1 MQDTN
6 AVYNIA
12 NEFAELTARSIFL
25 TGKAGTGKTTFL
37 HKLKEVSL
45 KQIAVVA
52 PTGVAAINAGGVT
65 MHSFFQLP
73 FTPFVPTLEGKRNL
87 ISKLKITNVRRKVL
101 QELELL
107 VIDEISMVRADVLD
121 EVDTILRHYRFR
133 PNDPFGG
140 VQVIFIG
147 DMYQL
152 SPVVLNEEW
161 KILSQFY
168 PTPYF
173 FHSKIIQQQPPL
185 YIEFDKIFRQKNETF
200 IRLLNEVRN
209 NCLSDKGH
217 ELLLSRYQP
226 DFKLP
231 KKHTYIVLTTHNAKA
246 DRINAEEMAKIKN
259 ETHRFEAIIRGDFP
273 ERNYPNEAVLELKVG
288 AKVMFISNDKG
299 YPRRYYNGK
308 IGEISRIEEEHIYV
322 RCEDDNDEIPVIYET
337 WLNIR
342 YSINK
347 ISKQIEE
354 VELGSYTQY
363 PLRLAWAITIHKSQ
377 GLTFEKAVIDA
388 EAAFTSGQVYVALS
402 RCRSL
407 EGLILLTPIHKEA
420 LMVDNHIVD
429 YGKNKQETRELDLH
443 LEKDKQA
450 YNISILLSVFDF
462 KLCLGQ
468 LSALQ
473 TFIKENEN
481 SFNSETM
488 PFLDGLMRQILVLE
502 NIADRFQKQLM
513 KMLLNNNQVGNPI
526 AERILA
532 ASNYFVEKIN
542 LLLKEIPY
550 SPAETDSRDNAIEY
564 NETIRSL
571 FAELARKKHII
582 QGMKTDYTTK
592 NYYTL
597 KKSFR
602 VPPFNINAYALF
614 STPNKEKSKYPD
626 LYRELN
632 QLRRDI
638 SESTN
643 APSCN
648 LVLNTKTLVELV
660 NYLPQ
665 TLSELKQ
672 IRGFGKKK
680 IKAFGQEFLDVIV
693 DYTKQHGLTSLIH
706 EKPKRERKNSNW

>member
-1 MQDTN
+1 MQDTST
-6 AVYNIA
+6 VYNIA
-12 NEFAELTARSIFL
+12 NSFAELTAQSIFL

-37 HKLKEVSL
+37 RKLKEDSL

-121 EVDTILRHYRFR
+121 EVDAILRHYRFR
-133 PNDPFGG
+133 PTEAFGG
-140 VQVIFIG
+140 VQVILIG

-168 PTPYF
+168 PSPYF
-173 FHSKIIQQQPPL
+173 FHSKVIQEHPPL
-185 YIEFDKIFRQKNETF
+185 YIEFDKIFRQKNEAF

-209 NCLSDKGH
+209 NCLSDKGL
-217 ELLLSRYQP
+217 ELLLERYQP

-231 KKHTYIVLTTHNAKA
+231 KKNTYIVLTTHNAKA
-246 DRINAEEMAKIKN
+246 DRINAEEMAKIKS
-259 ETHRFEAIIRGDFP
+259 ETHRFDALIRGDFP

-308 IGEISRIEEEHIYV
+308 IGEISRIEEGHIYV
-322 RCEDDNDEIPVIYET
+322 SCEDDKDEIPVILET
-337 WLNIR
+337 WLNIQ

-347 ISKQIEE
+347 LTKQIEE

-407 EGLILLTPIHKEA
+407 EGMILLTPIHKDSLA
-420 LMVDNHIVD
+420 VDNYIID
-429 YGKNKQETRELDLH
+429 YGKNKQETHVLDSH
-443 LEKDKQA
+443 LESAKQA
-450 YNISILLSVFDF
+450 YNRGILLSVFDF

-473 TFIKENEN
+473 SFVKENEH
-481 SFNSETM
+481 SFNSETLA
-488 PFLDGLMRQILVLE
+488 FLDAVMQQIVALE
-502 NIADRFQKQLM
+502 NVAIRFQKQLIQL
-513 KMLLNNNQVGNPI
+513 LLNKEQMDNTI
-526 AERILA
+526 AKRIIA
-532 ASNYFVEKIN
+532 ASEYFVEKIDI
-542 LLLKEIPY
+542 LLKKIPH
-550 SPAETDSRDNAIEY
+550 SPAETDRRNDALEY

-592 NYYTL
+592 NYYAL

-602 VPPFNINAYALF
+602 VPPLNVNAYALL
-614 STPNKEKSKYPD
+614 SSSNIEKSTHPD

-638 SESTN
+638 SESTD
-643 APSCN
+643 APSYN
-648 LVLNTKTLVELV
+648 LVLSTKALVELV

-665 TLSELKQ
+665 TLKELKQ
-672 IRGFGKKK
+672 IRGFGKMK
-680 IKAFGQEFLDVIV
+680 IEAFGQEFLDVIV
-693 DYTKQHGLTSLIH
+693 AYSKQYGLTSLIH
-706 EKPKRERKNSNW
+706 EKPKQKRKKSKR

>member
-1 MQDTN
+1 MQDTST
-6 AVYNIA
+6 VYNIA

-37 HKLKEVSL
+37 RKLKEVSL

-121 EVDTILRHYRFR
+121 EVDAILRHFRFR
-133 PNDPFGG
+133 PNDAFGG

-173 FHSKIIQQQPPL
+173 FHSKVIQQHPPL
-185 YIEFDKIFRQKNETF
+185 YIEFDKIFRQKNESF
-200 IRLLNEVRN
+200 IKLLNEVRN
-209 NCLSDKGH
+209 NCLTDKGR

-231 KKHTYIVLTTHNAKA
+231 KKNSYIVLTTHNAKA
-246 DRINAEEMAKIKN
+246 DRINAEEMSKIN
-259 ETHRFEAIIRGDFP
+259 SQTHRFEAIVRGDFP

-288 AKVMFISNDKG
+288 AKVMFISNDKS

-322 RCEDDNDEIPVIYET
+322 RCEDDKDEIPVIYET

-347 ISKQIEE
+347 LSKQIEE
-354 VELGSYTQY
+354 EELGSYTQY

-407 EGLILLTPIHKEA
+407 EGMVLLTPIHKET
-420 LMVDNHIVD
+420 LTVDNHIVA
-429 YGKNKQETRELDLH
+429 YGKNKQETHILDTH
-443 LEKDKQA
+443 LESSKQA
-450 YNISILLSVFDF
+450 YNRSILLSVFDF
-462 KLCLGQ
+462 KFCLGQ

-473 TFIKENEN
+473 TFVKENES
-481 SFNSETM
+481 SFNSESF
-488 PFLDGLMRQILVLE
+488 PFLDALMQQIVALE
-502 NIADRFQKQLM
+502 NVAIRFQKQLM
-513 KMLLNNNQVGNPI
+513 QLLLNKEQMDNTI
-526 AERILA
+526 AKRIIA
-532 ASNYFVEKIN
+532 ASEYFVEKIDI
-542 LLLKEIPY
+542 LLKKIPH
-550 SPAETDSRDNAIEY
+550 SPAETDRRDYAVEY

-592 NYYTL
+592 NYYAL

-602 VPPFNINAYALF
+602 VPPLNVNAYALL
-614 STPNKEKSKYPD
+614 SSSNIEKSTHPD

-638 SESTN
+638 SESTD
-643 APSCN
+643 APSYN
-648 LVLNTKTLVELV
+648 LVLSTKALVELV

-665 TLSELKQ
+665 TLKELKQ

-680 IKAFGQEFLDVIV
+680 IEAFGQEFLDVIV
-693 DYTKQHGLTSLIH
+693 AYSKQYGLTSLIH
-706 EKPKRERKNSNW
+706 EKPKRKRKKF